1 MKHYAHVIATMFAF
15 LIFGLFSSIA
25 HSHEM
30 VPTYPKLVPSIM
42 GENLVTTT
50 MTMFNKRPEVEFYE
64 FAVFDKDWSPIP
76 FVSKYKIWKIPY
88 LSTVTVE
95 IYMHRSVAKNALY
108 ICSRSKLRKIDLT
121 RTAVSS
127 RICSK
132 IVEK

>member
-1 MKHYAHVIATMFAF
+1 MRHIATVIATIFAF
-15 LIFGLFSSIA
+15 LVFGFLSSTA
-25 HSHEM
+25 SAHEM
-30 VPTYPKLVPSIM
+30 VPTYPKLEPSYM

-50 MTMFNKRPEVEFYE
+50 LTTFNKRPEVEYYE
-64 FAVFDKDWSPIP
+64 FGVFTENWDPIP

-95 IYMHRSVAKNALY
+95 IFMNKNDAEDAVY
-108 ICSRSKLRKIDLT
+108 ICSKSKLRKIDLT

-132 IVEK
+132 IKK